1 VKFTLTGL
9 SLRQFALTLHTV
21 LLLVAFVFAYDQV
34 PCPASTKPDTS
45 QFTIDADYPGGNI
58 IVERID
64 VNEVRLRQD
73 LRDTQGWWFYWS
85 FRIKGAADRTLKFTF
100 TDRNPIGVRGPAL
113 SLDEGKTWSWLG
125 ADKVKGASF
134 TYAFGFEQKDVRFC
148 FAIPYQQADL
158 DKFLKRH
165 SQNPHLSVHELC
177 KTRRGRTVER
187 IHLGRIN
194 GPAKH
199 RILLTAR
206 HHACESI
213 ANYVMEGLL
222 ESILAQ
228 TEDGQWFR
236 SNVEFLVLPFMDKDG
251 VEEGDQGK
259 NRSPHDHNR
268 DYAGKSIYPSVAA
281 LRKFVPNWSQGRL
294 HAALDLHCPY
304 ISGPHNEVI
313 YLVGSANKNIR
324 AEQQKF
330 SGILED
336 IRTGPLLYK
345 ASDNL
350 PFGKGWNTDKNYG
363 KLKSSSRWASEIEQV
378 RLAATIEI
386 PYANVHGETVTT
398 ATARDFGRDLARAIR
413 KYLESTK

>member
-1 VKFTLTGL
+1 MKFTLTGL
-9 SLRQFALTLHTV
+9 SLRRFDLTLPRI
-21 LLLVAFVFAYDQV
+21 LLLVAFILVYDQV

-58 IVERID
+58 IVECID
-64 VNEVRLRQD
+64 ANEVRLRQD
-73 LRDTQGWWFYWS
+73 LRDTQGWWFYWN
-85 FRIKGAADRTLKFTF
+85 FRINGAAGRTLKFTF
-100 TDRNPIGVRGPAL
+100 TDRNPIGVRGPAV
-113 SLDEGKTWSWLG
+113 SLDQGKTWSWLSS
-125 ADKVKGASF
+125 DKVQGASF
-134 TYAFGFEQKDVRFC
+134 TYTFGSEQKDVRFC

-165 SQNPHLSVHELC
+165 FQNPHLSVHELC
-177 KTRRGRTVER
+177 TTRRGRTVER

-213 ANYVMEGLL
+213 ANFVMEGLF
-222 ESILAQ
+222 ESVLAQ

-236 SNVEFLVLPFMDKDG
+236 SNVEFLAMPFMDKDG

-281 LRKFVPNWSQGRL
+281 LRKFVPNWSRGRL
-294 HAALDLHCPY
+294 HASLDLHCPY

-313 YLVGSANKNIR
+313 YLVGSANKNIW

-336 IRTGPLLYK
+336 IRTGPLPYK

-398 ATARDFGRDLARAIR
+398 VNARAFGRDLARAIR
-413 KYLESTK
+413 KYLGSTK